1 MDIPKVPEV
10 ELVQRTQELYD
21 ALGSGNQVTWKMYV
35 ADMMI
40 ERRKNEDLLWKKI
53 RRCSE
58 FWIERGVCAA
68 EF

>member
-40 ERRKNEDLLWKKI
+40 DRRNDEDLLWKKI
-53 RRCSE
+53 R
-58 FWIERGVCAA
+58 
-68 EF
+68 